1 MQNKTALINRLKSVV
16 GHLNGIITMVD
27 DDRYCIDVIKQ
38 IQAVEAALAK
48 VSNMIL
54 DDHLRT
60 CLITAV
66 RGEDA
71 AERERALNEISEL
84 FAQQNK

>member
-84 FAQQNK
+84 FAQHNK

>member
-27 DDRYCIDVIKQ
+27 EDRYCIDVIKQ